1 MNVRV
6 VDAEGGLLAQGR
18 DLEALVARFRDETAA
33 AVTGP
38 GAPGPAQSGITGWD
52 FGELPARWSEEQAGV
67 TIVAFPALEDRGD
80 SVAIRLFDYL
90 EDAFASHRRGLARLA
105 ALQLPRPLRSL
116 RKQLLRANEDQLLFA
131 AAGLEREPLVDDLL
145 AAAVL
150 EACGLG
156 AGDCRDPATFEA
168 AVQRGN
174 GRLVAVANELEQ
186 RLRNTLRPLAAA
198 RPRLAKLAGQWPGA
212 VADVEAQLADLF
224 RPGFILATPFDRLA
238 QYPRYAKALD
248 YRLERL
254 PAQPGKDEQARAQLE
269 TLRAPLDALLVE
281 RPNVR
286 LMSEE
291 IMTYSEM
298 LEEFRVS
305 LFAQQLGTS
314 RPVSAKRLARQW
326 QDCEAWLAAHPR

>member
-1 MNVRV
+1 
-6 VDAEGGLLAQGR
+6 
-18 DLEALVARFRDETAA
+18 
-33 AVTGP
+33 
-38 GAPGPAQSGITGWD
+38 
-52 FGELPARWSEEQAGV
+52 
-67 TIVAFPALEDRGD
+67 
-80 SVAIRLFDYL
+80 
-90 EDAFASHRRGLARLA
+90 
-105 ALQLPRPLRSL
+105 
-116 RKQLLRANEDQLLFA
+116 
-131 AAGLEREPLVDDLL
+131 
-145 AAAVL
+145 
-150 EACGLG
+150 
-156 AGDCRDPATFEA
+156 
-168 AVQRGN
+168 
-174 GRLVAVANELEQ
+174 
-186 RLRNTLRPLAAA
+186 RPLAAA

-326 QDCEAWLAAHPR
+326 Q